1 MNYPISAC
9 CNLLKTYFTFPIS
22 PAVTVSQHFLLYW
35 LILSCHFFRYFF
47 AILFQHYFLSDSFFT
62 HFFNTC
68 STLSLHF
75 FKTFSTL
82 YQHSL
87 NTFATIS
94 LKMHYEHQSISW
106 TTSISCLAIFFCLS
120 KPCNNILKMYY

>member
-1 MNYPISAC
+1 MLQFTKNIFHFPNQSCSYSFSTLSP
-9 CNLLKTYFTFPIS
+9 LLIDTFL
-22 PAVTVSQHFLLYW
+22 TL
-35 LILSCHFFRYFF
+35 FRYFF
-47 AILFQHYFLSDSFFT
+47 AILFHHYFLSDSFFT